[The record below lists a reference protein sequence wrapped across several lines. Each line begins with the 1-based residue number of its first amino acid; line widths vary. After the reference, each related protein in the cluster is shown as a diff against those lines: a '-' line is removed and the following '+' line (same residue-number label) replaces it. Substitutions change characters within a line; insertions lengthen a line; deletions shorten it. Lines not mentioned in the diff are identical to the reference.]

1 MRAENEVFSTKSCFI
16 AVADRDLA
24 SPTKPDFGL
33 GRSFYEALVQIF
45 MLVVDVLTLAVMTIA
60 LFKKN

>member
-1 MRAENEVFSTKSCFI
+1 MLYRGRGPRFGFANQARLWAGAEF
-16 AVADRDLA
+16 
-24 SPTKPDFGL
+24 
-33 GRSFYEALVQIF
+33 FYEALIQIF